1 MSNFKDKVMQY
12 VHLGLAV
19 LFEVIGSSFIKAS
32 DGFTKLL
39 PAAIVAVAYL
49 VCFYFLSLALKMI
62 PLGTAYAIWGG
73 LGIILTALVSVFVF
87 KQTIDI
93 PAVAGIAMI
102 VAGVFVINFFSKTA
116 VH

>member
-1 MSNFKDKVMQY
+1 MQY
-12 VHLGLAV
+12 LYLGLAI

-32 DGFTKLL
+32 NGFSKLA
-39 PAAIVAVAYL
+39 PTIVVAIAYL
-49 VCFYFLSLALKMI
+49 ICFYFLSLTLKTI

-87 KQTIDI
+87 KQSIDI
-93 PAVAGIAMI
+93 PAIIGIILI
-102 VAGVFVINFFSKTA
+102 VGGVFVINFFSKTV